1 MDQQT
6 ENPPSEVN
14 QTTKS
19 NYVSKDMVREA
30 VNSLRQQNRK
40 PTIAGI
46 RKTIGKGSYT
56 TISKWF
62 CEIQKESA
70 PATDTEEPEV
80 SAVLAE
86 AASRAVQELWE
97 LARNEVK
104 KVYEKKIKELN
115 SEIASF
121 TENRE
126 ELCKEIDIL
135 HEKIRTDGELIK
147 ESNYKLGE
155 AQGAVSK
162 ISSENEHLR
171 GLIDRM
177 FNQQKDIIT
186 DFREQ
191 LHKNQ
196 TPEAG

>member
-1 MDQQT
+1 MLTLD
-6 ENPPSEVN
+6 
-14 QTTKS
+14 
-19 NYVSKDMVREA
+19 
-30 VNSLRQQNRK
+30 L
-40 PTIAGI
+40 
-46 RKTIGKGSYT
+46 
-56 TISKWF
+56 
-62 CEIQKESA
+62 IQ
-70 PATDTEEPEV
+70 
-80 SAVLAE
+80 
-86 AASRAVQELWE
+86 
-97 LARNEVK
+97 

>member
-56 TISKWF
+56 TIFKWF
-62 CEIQKESA
+62 SGIQKESA
-70 PATDTEEPEV
+70 PPTDTEEPAV
-80 SAVLAE
+80 SALMAE